1 MGQGIL
7 ITGTDTGAGKT
18 VVTCLLGK
26 RLLREKIAV
35 LPLKPVESG
44 CAPGADER
52 PFPVDAA
59 ALRDAFA
66 PGLSLSEVCLYPLSA
81 VLSPHLAARAEG
93 VSIDSARI
101 RQTVIDT
108 IESTDI
114 VLIEG
119 AGGVTVEIREG
130 YSFADLARDLSLPVL
145 IVAGNRLGVLNHLQL
160 TMHYLQSEKIP
171 LFGVILNDLAPEPFA
186 AREPNETEVRRIA
199 GGLYLGRIPCG
210 AAALPEEVFSRFL
223 CRLLPPPLNPLQPG
237 EEKGRIPSRRGRE
250 KAESPPA
257 GGGKIR

>member
-18 VVTCLLGK
+18 VVACLLGK
-26 RLLREKIAV
+26 RLLRERIAV

-44 CAPGADER
+44 CAPGADGR
-52 PFPVDAA
+52 PFPADAA
-59 ALRDAFA
+59 ALRDAFT
-66 PGLSLSEVCLYPLSA
+66 PGLSLSEVCLHPLSA

-93 VSIDSARI
+93 VSIDPARI

-108 IESTDI
+108 VESTDV

-145 IVAGNRLGVLNHLQL
+145 VVAGNRLGVLNHLQL

-171 LFGVILNDLAPEPFA
+171 LFGVILNDLAPAPFA
-186 AREPNETEVRRIA
+186 ARETNETEVRRIA
-199 GGLYLGRIPCG
+199 GKRYLGRIPYG
-210 AAALPEEVFSRFL
+210 TAFLPEEIFSRFRRSL
-223 CRLLPPPLNPLQPG
+223 LEIVKNSLTAAGAGPHISRLICP
-237 EEKGRIPSRRGRE
+237 
-250 KAESPPA
+250 
-257 GGGKIR
+257 

>member
-18 VVTCLLGK
+18 VVACLLGK
-26 RLLREKIAV
+26 RLLREGIAV

-44 CAPGADER
+44 CPPGTDGK
-52 PFPVDAA
+52 PFPADAA

-66 PGLSLSEVCLYPLSA
+66 PGLSVSKVCLYPLSA
-81 VLSPHLAARAEG
+81 VLSPHLAARAED
-93 VSIDSARI
+93 VSIDPARI
-101 RQTVIDT
+101 RQTINDAVDAA
-108 IESTDI
+108 DV

-160 TMHYLQSEKIP
+160 TMRYLQSEKIP
-171 LFGVILNDLAPEPFA
+171 LFGVILNDMTPEPFSA
-186 AREPNETEVRRIA
+186 WEPNETEVRRIA
-199 GGLYLGRIPCG
+199 GRNYLGRVPYG
-210 AAALPEEVFSRFL
+210 AALLPEEIFPRF
-223 CRLLPPPLNPLQPG
+223 
-237 EEKGRIPSRRGRE
+237 RRGLRE
-250 KAESPPA
+250 NCTDVLT
-257 GGGKIR
+257 I